1 MIRTALVLLAIELA
15 IIGWVRRRNGSRA
28 RAEIGGAPMQPSAT
42 KA

>member
-15 IIGWVRRRNGSRA
+15 LIGWVRRRYSSRA
-28 RAEIGGAPMQPSAT
+28 PAELKGAPMQPSAT